1 MMFDSDPLTK
11 YREKRDFTETP
22 EPEGE
27 LTEGNSESIFII
39 QKHAA
44 RNLHYDLRIES
55 NGVLKSWAIPK
66 GPSMDPKIRR
76 LAVPTEDHPM
86 SYAYFEGVIPAG
98 NYGAGTVLVWDS
110 GTYRNLKGETI
121 SFEDNLGDGHATIWL
136 EGKKLKGSF
145 ALIRTGKGEKARWL
159 FFKMN
164 GEEAMPGSDIVKDE
178 PHSVLTGR
186 SLDEVAEQEKPANI
200 SDFQ

>member
-1 MMFDSDPLTK
+1 MSDSDSLTK
-11 YREKRDFTETP
+11 YRDKRDFTETP

-27 LTEGNSESIFII
+27 VTEGNTEPIFII

-55 NGVLKSWAIPK
+55 SGVLKSWAVPK

-110 GTYRNLKGETI
+110 GTYRNLKGEEI
-121 SFEDNLGDGHATIWL
+121 SLEDNLDEGHATIWL
-136 EGKKLKGSF
+136 EGKKLRGSF
-145 ALIRTGKGEKARWL
+145 ALIRTGKGEKTRWL
-159 FFKMN
+159 FFKMK
-164 GEEAMPGSDIVKDE
+164 GEEAKSGSDIVEDE
-178 PHSVLTGR
+178 PRSVLTGR
-186 SLDEVAEQEKPANI
+186 SLDEVAEQEIPVDI